1 MFSTTSPTL
10 KFLAL
15 SLALTAVPALADEDK
30 PEQQGS
36 GGSAL
41 RRSGALLDRG
51 THQRPWML
59 SVFAGV
65 PYGYFYY
72 AGFPFG
78 IGGRLYAPIAH
89 DGFVPPVND
98 EFGIEF
104 GVDFSG
110 VAGSRLYPVFAIP
123 VEVMW
128 QFHLLKEFSL
138 YVKAG
143 IALQFNVVSY
153 CPYAYARSCGV
164 VTADGIGNV
173 GLIWHF
179 TQKIALRVEAGYPW
193 LKLGLGFD
201 L

>member
-1 MFSTTSPTL
+1 MRRIAKL
-10 KFLAL
+10 LVVALAL
-15 SLALTAVPALADEDK
+15 AASPVLAEEGEAS
-30 PEQQGS
+30 S
-36 GGSAL
+36 GGNAL

-51 THQRPWML
+51 PQKRPMML
-59 SVFAGV
+59 SLFAGV

-78 IGGRLYAPIAH
+78 IGGRFYIPIVH
-89 DGFVPPVND
+89 DGFIPPVND
-98 EFGIEF
+98 SFGIEF
-104 GVDFSG
+104 GLDFSG
-110 VAGSRLYPVFAIP
+110 VAGRSVYPVFAIP

-128 QFHLLKEFSL
+128 RFHFQKTFSL
-138 YVKAG
+138 YAKIG

-153 CPYAYARSCGV
+153 CPYTGYRSCGL

-179 TQKIALRVEAGYPW
+179 TQKVALRVEAGYPW
-193 LKLGLGFD
+193 LKIGLGFD